1 MDDLSFSVITCS
13 RHSSISL
20 SQMRRAVGMT
30 ICSTVTKRLI
40 SIFALMGPIYATL
53 FNEMSLKRVL
63 TLSLKPFTKNFY
75 ISRNFFCPSG
85 FRISSSSEIVSKCKH
100 PDQGLRKPEE
110 NSQIIHNQKENTA
123 FKLFQLKRK
132 VLYLFHKIFYL
143 KRHPY
148 IFFKSQVLETKEA
161 DRAIEDGKHI

>member
-20 SQMRRAVGMT
+20 SQTRRAVGMT

-85 FRISSSSEIVSKCKH
+85 FRISSSSEIVSIFKVQASGPRIKKTR
-100 PDQGLRKPEE
+100 RKFT
-110 NSQIIHNQKENTA
+110 NYSQS
-123 FKLFQLKRK
+123 KREYCIQTFSAETQSFILVPQNLLSEK
-132 VLYLFHKIFYL
+132 TSL
-143 KRHPY
+143 Y
-148 IFFKSQVLETKEA
+148 IFQESNSWN
-161 DRAIEDGKHI
+161 

>member
-1 MDDLSFSVITCS
+1 
-13 RHSSISL
+13 
-20 SQMRRAVGMT
+20 
-30 ICSTVTKRLI
+30 
-40 SIFALMGPIYATL
+40 MGPIYATL

-85 FRISSSSEIVSKCKH
+85 FRISSSSEIVSIFKVQASGPRIK
-100 PDQGLRKPEE
+100 RKTEE